1 MEHINS
7 FTTISLSILQLI
19 GIVAFFIFNTL
30 AISAA
35 WFKFGSRIKDMET
48 KQCSLQTDFNS
59 HRTAYTEMKAQ
70 TASDMLEIKSLLVSI
85 QSSLFTHL
93 EIHRDR
99 EIIHPRPPNQ
109 L

>member
-1 MEHINS
+1 MENINS

-35 WFKFGSRIKDMET
+35 WYKFGSRIKDIET
-48 KQCSLQTDFNS
+48 KQCALTDDFNS
-59 HRTAYTEMKAQ
+59 HRSAYTQMKAQ
-70 TASDMLEIKSLLVSI
+70 TVTDMLEIKTLLVSI

-99 EIIHPRPPNQ
+99 ELIKPRTPIS
-109 L
+109 